1 MRLGNAAWGLRETPL
16 EEQLR
21 ITSAMGLDLLELSIA
36 GYERDFL
43 QLTASEAEIN
53 EVKTLFHRYR
63 VRLECGCTGN
73 DFTGDDV
80 AGQVKKVRKV
90 IEIAAALGIS
100 RLRIFAGFRSDSEI
114 FGARFDRMIDAL
126 TEVAAFAR
134 SCNVN
139 PVVETHGGVVANGNA
154 LIHFAS
160 VTTRVDYWP
169 DLLKTGVTINYDP
182 ANFAAAGATDPV
194 AFFDRFRDS
203 VHYVHLKDF
212 RDVPGGVVPAACG
225 EGRLDWPKLLAAL
238 SSYDGPALI
247 EYELPGDVEDGLRR
261 SLRFLQQHQT
271 KGVTR

>member
-114 FGARFDRMIDAL
+114 FGARSTGDRRADRSRRLRPELQRQSGGGNPRRGCDQRKRANTL
-126 TEVAAFAR
+126 RQRHNPGRLLAR
-134 SCNVN
+134 
-139 PVVETHGGVVANGNA
+139 PVENRRDDQLRPGKLRGGGGNR
-154 LIHFAS
+154 S
-160 VTTRVDYWP
+160 GRVLRP
-169 DLLKTGVTINYDP
+169 IPGLGSLCTPQGLP
-182 ANFAAAGATDPV
+182 
-194 AFFDRFRDS
+194 RR
-203 VHYVHLKDF
+203 
-212 RDVPGGVVPAACG
+212 PGGVVPAAWAKDG
-225 EGRLDWPKLLAAL
+225 SSAEAAAG
-238 SSYDGPALI
+238 SPPMTAGADRI
-247 EYELPGDVEDGLRR
+247 RLPGESRR
-261 SLRFLQQHQT
+261 SSPQPPFRNNKP
-271 KGVTR
+271 KGHPMIGRM